1 MTTAA
6 KVLIKPQHKNL
17 VYNFSSL
24 TLFQISNYIF
34 PLITFPYLVRVLGP
48 EKYGLIS
55 FAAAFVLY
63 FNIITDY
70 GFNITATKAISLN
83 RDNKIK
89 ISEIISNIFMI
100 KLGLFLLCTILFF
113 LIVLSFSK
121 FSNDLLI
128 YVYSFYSLIGLVL
141 LPNWVF
147 QGLEKMKFIAII
159 NIAVKVFWVIS
170 IFIFI
175 KSESDYLLLVLLN
188 SFSIILI
195 SFISLLVIYFLFK
208 IKFVKPSY
216 AEIKLLLFE
225 GWYIFISTAS
235 ISLYTNSN
243 IFILGLF
250 ASNEIVG
257 YFSAAD
263 KIRMAFQN
271 ITSSAGQV
279 IFPYLSNLFKNGFNS
294 AVTFIKK
301 YIASGSVLL
310 FSLTVVMFITAP
322 WVIDIVL
329 GPKYETSLPIFRI
342 LIFLPLIIFYSNA
355 LGIQIMINLGYNK
368 EFTKVVLTAGIIS
381 IMLSFIFVPMYLEIG
396 LAIIM
401 LLVEL
406 IVSLGMLNFVLRKN
420 ILSIKKVELNQ
431 K

>member
-1 MTTAA
+1 
-6 KVLIKPQHKNL
+6 LIKPQHKNL

-24 TLFQISNYIF
+24 SAFQLSNYIF

-55 FAAAFVLY
+55 FASAFVLY

-70 GFNITATKAISLN
+70 GFNISATKAISLN
-83 RDNKIK
+83 RANRTKL
-89 ISEIISNIFMI
+89 SEILTNIFVI
-100 KLGLFLLCTILFF
+100 KLGLFFICTILFTV
-113 LIVLSFSK
+113 LVLSFSK
-121 FSNDLLI
+121 FSDDLLI
-128 YVYSFYSLIGLVL
+128 YIYSYFSLIGLVI
-141 LPNWVF
+141 LPNWFF
-147 QGLEKMKFIAII
+147 QGLEKMKYIAII

-170 IFIFI
+170 VFIFI

-195 SFISLLVIYFLFK
+195 SIICLVVIYFLFK

-216 AEIKLLLFE
+216 AETRFLLVE

-243 IFILGLF
+243 IFVLGLF

-271 ITSSAGQV
+271 IASSAGQV
-279 IFPYLSNLFKNGFNS
+279 IFPYLSNLFKNSFNS
-294 AVTFIKK
+294 AVRFVKK
-301 YIASGSVLL
+301 YIISGSFLL
-310 FSLTVVMFITAP
+310 FGVTVVIFITAP
-322 WVIDIVL
+322 WVLDTVL
-329 GPKYETSLPIFRI
+329 GPKYAASFPIFRI
-342 LIFLPLIIFYSNA
+342 LIFLPLIIFFSNA
-355 LGIQIMINLGYNK
+355 FGIQIMINLGFNK
-368 EFTKVVLTAGIIS
+368 EFTKVVLSAGIIS
-381 IMLSFIFVPMYLEIG
+381 ILLSFIIVPIYSEIG
-396 LAIIM
+396 LAVIM

-406 IVSLGMLNFVLRKN
+406 IVSLGMLSFVLRKE
-420 ILSIKKVELNQ
+420 LLTKK
-431 K
+431 

>member
-1 MTTAA
+1 M
-6 KVLIKPQHKNL
+6 IKPQHKNL

>member
-1 MTTAA
+1 
-6 KVLIKPQHKNL
+6 LIKPQHKNL

-24 TLFQISNYIF
+24 SAFQISNYIF

-70 GFNITATKAISLN
+70 GFNISATKAISLN
-83 RDNKIK
+83 RANKTK
-89 ISEIISNIFMI
+89 LSEILTNIFVI
-100 KLGLFLLCTILFF
+100 KLGLFFICTFLFTV
-113 LIVLSFSK
+113 LVLSFSK
-121 FSNDLLI
+121 FSDDLLI
-128 YVYSFYSLIGLVL
+128 YIYSYFSLIGLVI
-141 LPNWVF
+141 LPNWFF
-147 QGLEKMKFIAII
+147 QGLEKMKYIAII

-170 IFIFI
+170 VFIFI

-195 SFISLLVIYFLFK
+195 SIISLVVIYFLFK

-216 AEIKLLLFE
+216 AETRFLLVE

-243 IFILGLF
+243 IFVLGLF

-271 ITSSAGQV
+271 IASSAGQV
-279 IFPYLSNLFKNGFNS
+279 RFPYLSNLFKNSFNS
-294 AVTFIKK
+294 AVRFVKK
-301 YIASGSVLL
+301 YIISGSFLIFGV
-310 FSLTVVMFITAP
+310 TVVIFITAP
-322 WVIDIVL
+322 WIIDIVL
-329 GPKYETSLPIFRI
+329 GPKYAASLPIFRI
-342 LIFLPLIIFYSNA
+342 LIFLPLIIFFSNA
-355 LGIQIMINLGYNK
+355 FGIQIMINLGFNK
-368 EFTKVVLTAGIIS
+368 EFTKVVLSAGIIS
-381 IMLSFIFVPMYLEIG
+381 IILSFIIVPIYFEIG
-396 LAIIM
+396 LAVIM

-406 IVSLGMLNFVLRKN
+406 IVSLGMLSFVLRKE
-420 ILSIKKVELNQ
+420 LLTKK
-431 K
+431 

>member
-1 MTTAA
+1 
-6 KVLIKPQHKNL
+6 LIKPQHKNL

-24 TLFQISNYIF
+24 SAFQISNYIF

-70 GFNITATKAISLN
+70 GFNISATKAISLN
-83 RDNKIK
+83 RANKTK
-89 ISEIISNIFMI
+89 LSEILTNIFVI
-100 KLGLFLLCTILFF
+100 KLGLFFICTFLFTV
-113 LIVLSFSK
+113 LVLSFSK
-121 FSNDLLI
+121 FSDDLLI
-128 YVYSFYSLIGLVL
+128 YIYSYFSLIGLVI
-141 LPNWVF
+141 LPNWFF
-147 QGLEKMKFIAII
+147 QGLEKMKYIAII

-170 IFIFI
+170 VFIFI

-195 SFISLLVIYFLFK
+195 SIISLVVIYFLFK

-216 AEIKLLLFE
+216 AETRFLLVE

-243 IFILGLF
+243 IFVLGLF

-271 ITSSAGQV
+271 IASSAGQV
-279 IFPYLSNLFKNGFNS
+279 IFPYLSNLFKNSFNS
-294 AVTFIKK
+294 AVRFVKK
-301 YIASGSVLL
+301 YIISGSFLIFGV
-310 FSLTVVMFITAP
+310 TVVIFITAP
-322 WVIDIVL
+322 WIIDIVL
-329 GPKYETSLPIFRI
+329 GPKYAASLPIFRI
-342 LIFLPLIIFYSNA
+342 LIFLPLIIFFSNA
-355 LGIQIMINLGYNK
+355 FGIQIMINLGFNK
-368 EFTKVVLTAGIIS
+368 EFTKVVLSAGIIS
-381 IMLSFIFVPMYLEIG
+381 IILSFIIVPIYFEIG
-396 LAIIM
+396 LAVIM

-406 IVSLGMLNFVLRKN
+406 IVSLGMLSFVLRKE
-420 ILSIKKVELNQ
+420 LLTKK
-431 K
+431 